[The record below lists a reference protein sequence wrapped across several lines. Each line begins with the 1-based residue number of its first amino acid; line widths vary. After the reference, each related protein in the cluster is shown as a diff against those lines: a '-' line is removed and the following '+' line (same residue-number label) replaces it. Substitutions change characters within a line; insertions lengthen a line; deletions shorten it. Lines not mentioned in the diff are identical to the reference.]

1 MPHFLDIKDLK
12 KNQLNRIVENAFNW
26 KLKKPKMFLDK
37 KNIIMIFEKPSL
49 RTRVSFEIGI
59 KQLGGSVTVLNS
71 NEFILGQRESVFD
84 TIKVLERYV
93 DMIIIRSF
101 DHNVLR
107 EMSKISNVPVVNA
120 LTDHSHPCQV
130 VSDLLTIK
138 EKFGSLRKRKIS
150 WFGDC
155 NNVTQSWIEAAVLFD
170 MEFFIATPP
179 SIKPENKTIEWVE
192 NNKGKIFI
200 THDVNIAAENAD
212 CIMTDTWISMGDKKT
227 KSIDKFQPYQVN
239 KKIMSMASKN
249 AIFMHCLPA
258 YHGSEVTTE
267 VLNSK
272 MSVVFD
278 QAENRLHAHKA
289 ILNYCN
295 T

>member
-1 MPHFLDIKDLK
+1 
-12 KNQLNRIVENAFNW
+12 
-26 KLKKPKMFLDK
+26 MFLDK

-179 SIKPENKTIEWVE
+179 RWRVRPRLDDEAKR
-192 NNKGKIFI
+192 GK
-200 THDVNIAAENAD
+200 
-212 CIMTDTWISMGDKKT
+212 DKA
-227 KSIDKFQPYQVN
+227 
-239 KKIMSMASKN
+239 M
-249 AIFMHCLPA
+249 
-258 YHGSEVTTE
+258 
-267 VLNSK
+267 
-272 MSVVFD
+272 
-278 QAENRLHAHKA
+278 R
-289 ILNYCN
+289 
-295 T
+295 